1 MSDNQDPLNTSDR
14 CSSSK
19 LYVALFSPDRDLT
32 SVIVNLLSKEC
43 YRLNLINQEN
53 QLLKFVE
60 EHKAEIDCFVFV
72 KNRDR
77 EALLEQLRGTGI
89 LLPTTIILD
98 GEFPNSVEEKDS
110 PTELNLNPQNAE
122 VTLHLANI
130 EQLDS
135 YIKRAISKF
144 LNLAPSCSLTAREK
158 QVNFQVQNS
167 NQDFLIL
174 QQRRLA
180 QKLKERLG
188 YLGVYYKRDWQ
199 DFFSHATESEQKEI
213 LQQLKTEYSQ
223 IILCYFD
230 EDPQIN
236 QLIDKFVNQAFF
248 LDISVPQILE
258 IHMELM
264 DEFAQ
269 QLKLEGRSEEI
280 LLDYRLALIDIIAH
294 LCEMYR
300 RSIPRKDVPL
310 DLFFKID

>member
-1 MSDNQDPLNTSDR
+1 MSDNQEPINSSDR
-14 CSSSK
+14 CWSSQ
-19 LYVALFSPDRDLT
+19 LYVALFSPDQNLT
-32 SVIVNLLSKEC
+32 SVIVNLLSQEC
-43 YRLNLINQEN
+43 YRLNLINQAD
-53 QLLKFVE
+53 QLLKFVADNLE
-60 EHKAEIDCFVFV
+60 QIDCFVFV
-72 KNRDR
+72 NNNAH
-77 EALLEQLRGTGI
+77 EALLDQLRGTGI
-89 LLPTTIILD
+89 LLPTTIID
-98 GEFPNSVEEKDS
+98 GQPSDSVEEEDS
-110 PTELNLNPQNAE
+110 TTELNLNFQNAE
-122 VTLHLANI
+122 VTLKLENI

-135 YIKRAISKF
+135 YIKRAIKKF
-144 LNLAPSCSLTAREK
+144 LNLAPSCSLVEREQ
-158 QVNFQVQNS
+158 QVNFKLQNS
-167 NQDFLIL
+167 HQDFLIL

-188 YLGVYYKRDWQ
+188 YLGVYYKREQQ
-199 DFFSHATESEQKEI
+199 DFYRNATESEQKQI
-213 LQQLKTEYSQ
+213 LQELKTEYRQ
-223 IILCYFD
+223 LILCYFD

-300 RSIPRKDVPL
+300 RSIPRKDIPL
-310 DLFFKID
+310 DLLLEVD